1 VFAVQCTLSLY
12 TKQTYF
18 ACKGLIAFISY
29 GGMDDV
35 QGSGLYLVIP
45 LGDEIT
51 QEILFQSHF
60 INKLL
65 WLTKT

>member
-1 VFAVQCTLSLY
+1 VFAVQCTLSLHI
-12 TKQTYF
+12 KQTCF

-29 GGMDDV
+29 GCMDDV
-35 QGSGLYLVIP
+35 QVSGLYLVIS

-51 QEILFQSHF
+51 PDILFHSHC

-65 WLTKT
+65 RLTVI